1 MIIKEIKES
10 HLQIIP
16 DTFTFNL
23 VLFGDVKEKIMNPD
37 TMKSFSSK
45 FPKNQ
50 QIFVYPF

>member
-37 TMKSFSSK
+37 AIK
-45 FPKNQ
+45 FIYLYLFILFN
-50 QIFVYPF
+50 

>member
-37 TMKSFSSK
+37 AMKSSSSK